1 MIQTTAKEYIKNPY
15 PGIRSFDTGEGSLF
29 FGREQQTYELIKV
42 LTKSHFIVITGA
54 SGSGKSSLVK
64 AGLIPEL
71 KKISKNWSSIVFR
84 PGNQPIGNMADAL
97 IDVFHESG
105 IENNALGSYKD
116 IEKIIKT
123 DAIKLTDYFKKINFQ
138 NNLLI
143 YVDQFEEVFR
153 YRDDEYQTNSK
164 EDSEQFVN
172 FLIGLSKQRI
182 HPIYIVL
189 SMRSDFL
196 SDCTEFEALPQM
208 INDGHYLIPKM
219 TLEEKE
225 EAVKGPAV
233 LAGAKISEEL
243 SALLRQHIKQY
254 DVGLP
259 VLQHALMRTWDYWMI
274 NAEADQPVDVEHYM
288 AIGTITDALSVH
300 AEQIYGS
307 LPSIELKKVT
317 EKLFKSLT
325 HLGEDNR
332 GTRRPAR
339 LDEICKITGSH
350 EEDVTAVIEEFRAE
364 GNSFLMPL
372 LPTRIKPTTVIDI
385 SHESIMRVWKRLVS
399 WVSEETESAQLYL
412 RLSKSAELYQEGKTG
427 LLVNP
432 DLQLALKW
440 KQDNNPNETWAIR
453 YDPAFERTMTY
464 LEYSRKEYEKA
475 LAAKEERQ
483 KRNLKRAKYIA
494 IFMGA
499 ASLISISFLV
509 VALNLK
515 IKAETSEKKALDS
528 EKIAVEV
535 SKTAEEQKKEAI
547 SHKKIAEQQ
556 QMIADEERRM
566 AEEQKIYALEQKK
579 EAVVQKGLAL
589 QSKGEAEKSRDR
601 AKFLQ
606 IEAEKLRDS
615 ALYQKDKAEKQKV
628 RAEFSEARTDTLR
641 KLAIAKSLAVQAI
654 KVYQDNLKSKNLSEE
669 QAELPL
675 IMAYQAW
682 YFNVKYEGNLYDSDI
697 YAALSEVSNSSI
709 ILRGQNIHTDAVR
722 DIEVSNNGK
731 YFASCSDD
739 GTVKQFSFSDPTNP
753 ISLKNPKSE
762 KKYNYRSVT
771 FSPDDKYILAG
782 TNQGLI
788 IIWNLENNT
797 QMILAGHT
805 FSVNK
810 LISLKNTS
818 QVVSVGS
825 DGFIRSW
832 NSKDFQTGA
841 KVVLNAGEKFTSGA
855 ASFDESKFAVA
866 SEQGTVRIFNSSTLA
881 LEDTYQ
887 SKEGKILSLCWNKK
901 NDLIIG
907 FASGKIEIKKGNSLK
922 SFYTHASGVTDIHFD
937 DKKNRMITC
946 SYDGNVKIWNFDNLE
961 SAPAIIGGH
970 SNWVYCLALNN
981 DNSLVLSGSADKS
994 ILMSKINVADLKT
1007 IIRENISENM
1017 SYKNWLNY
1025 VGPDIVYTKKLPN
1038 D

>member
-97 IDVFHESG
+97 IDTFCEYG
-105 IENNALGSYKD
+105 IENNLTGSYKD
-116 IEKIIKT
+116 LEKIIQT
-123 DAIKLTDYFKKINFQ
+123 DAVNLTEHFKKINFH
-138 NNLLI
+138 NNLLV

-153 YRDDEYQTNSK
+153 YRDDEYQSNSK
-164 EDSEQFVN
+164 EESEQFVN
-172 FLIGLSKQRI
+172 FLIGLSKQRT
-182 HPIYIVL
+182 HPVYIVL

-208 INDGHYLIPKM
+208 INEGHYLIPKM

-225 EAVKGPAV
+225 EAVKGPAI

-243 SALLRQHIKQY
+243 SALLRHHIQTY

-274 NAEADQPVDVEHYM
+274 NAEADQAVDVEHYL

-307 LPSIELKKVT
+307 LQNLELKKVT

-339 LDEICKITGSH
+339 LDEICKITGAH
-350 EEDVTAVIEEFRAE
+350 EEDVVAVIEEFRAE

-464 LEYSRKEYEKA
+464 LEYSRKEHEKA
-475 LAAKEERQ
+475 IAAKEERQ

-494 IFMGA
+494 IFMGV

-528 EKIAVEV
+528 EKIAVEE
-535 SKTAEEQKKEAI
+535 SKTAEDQKKEAI

-566 AEEQKIYALEQKK
+566 AEEQKLYALEQKK
-579 EAVVQKGLAL
+579 EAVIQKGLAL
-589 QSKGEAEKSRDR
+589 VSKGEAEKSRDK

-615 ALYQKDKAEKQKV
+615 ALFQKDKAEKQKV

-682 YFNVKYEGNLYDSDI
+682 YFNVKYQGNMYDPDI
-697 YAALSEVSNSSI
+697 YAALSGVSNSSVI
-709 ILRGQNIHTDAVR
+709 IRGQNTDAVR
-722 DIEVSNNGK
+722 DIAVSESGK

-739 GTVKQFSFSDPTNP
+739 GTVKKFSFSDPQHPVNMKT
-753 ISLKNPKSE
+753 PKSD
-762 KKYNYRSVT
+762 KKYNFRSVT
-771 FSPDDKYILAG
+771 FSPDDKFVVAG
-782 TNQGLI
+782 TNQGAI
-788 IIWNLENNT
+788 MVWNIENNNL
-797 QMILAGHT
+797 MILAGHT
-805 FSVNK
+805 YSVNK
-810 LISLKNTS
+810 LLALKNSS
-818 QVVSVGS
+818 QLISISS

-832 NSKDFQTGA
+832 NFKDFQTGA
-841 KVVLNAGEKFTSGA
+841 QVVFNASEKFIAGA
-855 ASFDESKFAVA
+855 ANSDESKFAVA
-866 SEQGTVRIFNSSTLA
+866 SEQGVVRIFNSNTHT

-907 FASGKIEIKKGNSLK
+907 FASGKIEIKNGNSIK
-922 SFYTHASGVTDIHFD
+922 SVYTHASGVTDIHFD
-937 DKKNRMITC
+937 NQKNRMLTC
-946 SYDGNVKIWNFDNLE
+946 SYDGNVKIWDYDNLE
-961 SAPAIIGGH
+961 AEPAIIGGH
-970 SNWVYCLALNN
+970 SNWVYCLVLNK

-994 ILMSKINVADLKT
+994 ILISKINITDLKS
-1007 IIRENISENM
+1007 IIRDNISENM

-1025 VGPDIVYTKKLPN
+1025 VGKDIVYTKKIPV